1 MKNEGFPPSLFI
13 NPQYGPPGNP
23 ERTAEMLPV
32 SKVRVKFVEG
42 GLLLSVFL
50 HHAVID
56 GESLGIFLEC
66 LAAQTRQGPIG
77 RPLEQKIALAVP
89 KRYKD
94 PGELRA
100 QFQRLAAKCPEFT
113 LLPDLS
119 GPTQPRIL
127 DVGTPLHEIDR
138 TGKIF
143 VFSNAQ
149 LEALRRLVTCYASSA
164 SSSPT
169 LPATC
174 YCALA
179 ALTFAH
185 VTRARAGAERHLP
198 AGRCS
203 SSMEPPGRTTTAT
216 TQLWNSV
223 NWRPRAF
230 QDATRNYFGN
240 AALPAVTEVP
250 NGRLFAAC
258 EDDSELA
265 RIVPLI
271 KETIDRVDQA
281 YVHRRLAMLAAAP
294 DPRLIGVRYDPRI
307 PEVLAFNTWRHFG
320 ADAAWHIPGIPVAK
334 PDAIR
339 RAYGSWSMG
348 TALIL
353 PARADS
359 TKQELFLSLSVEA
372 MEALC
377 NDERWMRWVDRV
389 VG

>member
-1 MKNEGFPPSLFI
+1 M
-13 NPQYGPPGNP
+13 
-23 ERTAEMLPV
+23 
-32 SKVRVKFVEG
+32 
-42 GLLLSVFL
+42 
-50 HHAVID
+50 D
-56 GESLGIFLEC
+56 GESLGIFLKC
-66 LAAQTRQGPIG
+66 LAAQTRQGSIDGPS
-77 RPLEQKIALAVP
+77 EQKIALAAP
-89 KRYKD
+89 KHYKD
-94 PGELRA
+94 LGELRV

-113 LLPDLS
+113 LLSDLS
-119 GPTQPRIL
+119 GPTQPRLL

-138 TGKIF
+138 TGRIF
-143 VFSNAQ
+143 VFSNAR
-149 LEALRRLVTCYASSA
+149 LEALRRLVTSHTSSA

-169 LPATC
+169 LPTTC

-185 VTRARAGAERHLP
+185 VTRARAGTERHLS

-203 SSMEPPGRTTTAT
+203 SGSMELPGRTTTT
-216 TQLWNSV
+216 TAQLWNSV
-223 NWRPRAF
+223 NWRTRAF
-230 QDATRNYFGN
+230 QDATRDYFGN
-240 AALPAVTEVP
+240 AALPAVTEMPVD
-250 NGRLFAAC
+250 RLFAAC

-271 KETIDRVDQA
+271 RETIDRVDQA

-294 DPRLIGVRYDPRI
+294 DPRLIGVAYDPRM

-339 RAYGSWSMG
+339 RAHGSWGMG

-353 PARADS
+353 PAQAES

-377 NDERWMRWVDRV
+377 NDERWMRWVDKV
-389 VG
+389 IG

>member
-1 MKNEGFPPSLFI
+1 M
-13 NPQYGPPGNP
+13 
-23 ERTAEMLPV
+23 
-32 SKVRVKFVEG
+32 
-42 GLLLSVFL
+42 
-50 HHAVID
+50 D

-66 LAAQTRQGPIG
+66 LAAQTRLGSVD
-77 RPLEQKIALAVP
+77 RPSEQKIALASS
-89 KRYKD
+89 KHYKD
-94 PGELRA
+94 TGELRA

-119 GPTQPRIL
+119 GPTQPKLL

-138 TGKIF
+138 TGRIF
-143 VFSNAQ
+143 VFSNAR
-149 LEALRRLVTCYASSA
+149 LEALRRLVTSHASSA

-169 LPATC
+169 LPTTC

-185 VTRARAGAERHLP
+185 VTRARVGVERHLP
-198 AGRCS
+198 ACCCNGD
-203 SSMEPPGRTTTAT
+203 METPGRTTAT
-216 TQLWNSV
+216 TAQLWNSV
-223 NWRPRAF
+223 NWRARAF
-230 QDATRNYFGN
+230 QGATRDYFGN

-250 NGRLFAAC
+250 TGRLFAAC

-271 KETIDRVDQA
+271 RETIDAVNQA
-281 YVHRRLAMLAAAP
+281 YVHCRLAMLAAAP
-294 DPRLIGVRYDPRI
+294 DPRLIGVRYDPRM
-307 PEVLAFNTWRHFG
+307 PEVLTFNTWRHFG

-334 PDAIR
+334 SDAIR
-339 RAYGSWSMG
+339 RAHGSWGMG

-353 PARADS
+353 PAQAGS

-372 MEALC
+372 METLC

-389 VG
+389 IG

>member
-1 MKNEGFPPSLFI
+1 M
-13 NPQYGPPGNP
+13 
-23 ERTAEMLPV
+23 
-32 SKVRVKFVEG
+32 
-42 GLLLSVFL
+42 
-50 HHAVID
+50 D

-66 LAAQTRQGPIG
+66 LAAQTRQGSID
-77 RPLEQKIALAVP
+77 RPSEQKIALATS
-89 KRYKD
+89 RHYKT
-94 PGELRA
+94 PGELRD

-119 GPTQPRIL
+119 GPTQPRLL

-143 VFSNAQ
+143 VFSNAR
-149 LEALRRLVTCYASSA
+149 LEALKRLVTSHPGSA

-169 LPATC
+169 LPTTC

-185 VTRARAGAERHLP
+185 VTRARAGAERYLP

-203 SSMEPPGRTTTAT
+203 TSMEPPGRTTTT
-216 TQLWNSV
+216 TAQLWNSV
-223 NWRPRAF
+223 NWRARAF
-230 QDATRNYFGN
+230 QDATRDYFGN

-250 NGRLFAAC
+250 TDRLFAAC

-265 RIVPLI
+265 RIVLLI
-271 KETIDRVDQA
+271 RETIDGVDQT

-294 DPRLIGVRYDPRI
+294 DPRLIGVRYDPRM

-334 PDAIR
+334 PNAIR
-339 RAYGSWSMG
+339 RAHGSWGMG

-353 PARADS
+353 PAQAES
-359 TKQELFLSLSVEA
+359 TKQELFLSLSIEA

-389 VG
+389 IG

>member
-1 MKNEGFPPSLFI
+1 M
-13 NPQYGPPGNP
+13 
-23 ERTAEMLPV
+23 
-32 SKVRVKFVEG
+32 
-42 GLLLSVFL
+42 
-50 HHAVID
+50 D

-66 LAAQTRQGPIG
+66 LAAQTRQGLID
-77 RPLEQKIALAVP
+77 RPSEQKITLAAS
-89 KRYKD
+89 KHYKD
-94 PGELRA
+94 LGELRA

-119 GPTQPRIL
+119 GPTQPKL
-127 DVGTPLHEIDR
+127 LNVGTPLHEIDR
-138 TGKIF
+138 TGRIF
-143 VFSNAQ
+143 VFSNAR
-149 LEALRRLVTCYASSA
+149 LDALKRLVTSHASSA

-169 LPATC
+169 LPTTC

-185 VTRARAGAERHLP
+185 VTRARAGVERHLP
-198 AGRCS
+198 ASRCS
-203 SSMEPPGRTTTAT
+203 SSSMETPGRTMTPTPTA
-216 TQLWNSV
+216 QLWNSV
-223 NWRPRAF
+223 NWRARAF
-230 QDATRNYFGN
+230 KGATKDYFGN

-250 NGRLFAAC
+250 TSRLFAAC

-265 RIVPLI
+265 RIVSLI
-271 KETIDRVDQA
+271 KETIDGVDQA

-294 DPRLIGVRYDPRI
+294 DPRLIGVGYDPRM
-307 PEVLAFNTWRHFG
+307 PEVLNFNTWRHFG
-320 ADAAWHIPGIPVAK
+320 ADAAWHIPGIPVTK

-339 RAYGSWSMG
+339 RAHASWGMG

-353 PARADS
+353 PAQAES

-389 VG
+389 IG